1 MNWYDAKAYCESLGG
16 HLVTITSQEEQTFI
30 ESLLKDYNGDEFFI
44 GLHRDLDNFGTWV
57 TGEKVKYANW
67 GEGEPDNAYGG
78 QETGVIATNH
88 SDAYSDVGHYIINK
102 YQWDDNSDRGR
113 SFICEWEADKITIII
128 NGNKII
134 PQQEP
139 VIINGTTLV
148 HIRTFENVGA
158 SVDWDNDTQT
168 ATVKK
173 GNKIVKAQIG
183 KAKLNINGVDTPY
196 VGVVPT
202 QLINDCTM
210 VPLRAIIEA
219 MGGVVNWNGQ
229 TKIIDI
235 YYSDIIDYII
245 ENSDKKSNL
254 VLMETDLPD
263 ARRIFSYYE
272 YCYDYMEK
280 YYDDEFL
287 TAFSIAFDDPTM
299 PIKTLVE
306 SIFDFTNMPDYRN
319 PNKNIDLSAVYTKN
333 NVAECL
339 ANAINGL
346 TDEELEL
353 YTVNSDLETVISKI
367 NSVTGLVL
375 SNNSELESLSVFS
388 NVLKGMSGGIK
399 VINSSSEI
407 LEDALADYGMSY
419 TYLESFEA
427 ALNDSGLMN
436 ETLKD
441 TITKLKAEYSSWF
454 IKHFESIVTN
464 TVSGK
469 VIDAAADL
477 AGKGTYSFVNF
488 VWEGLNIASD
498 NNDRAELLK
507 KINSYMIYSLP
518 LSRSYTYYADKI
530 FSGNYTTHD
539 VLQCERIFD
548 LCKETRI
555 SEYKCVASLDK
566 VDRVNYKEYMPE
578 RINELGIAEEKMLRD
593 GISLLENISY
603 KKK

>member
-219 MGGVVNWNGQ
+219 MGGVVNWNG
-229 TKIIDI
+229 
-235 YYSDIIDYII
+235 
-245 ENSDKKSNL
+245 
-254 VLMETDLPD
+254 
-263 ARRIFSYYE
+263 
-272 YCYDYMEK
+272 
-280 YYDDEFL
+280 
-287 TAFSIAFDDPTM
+287 
-299 PIKTLVE
+299 
-306 SIFDFTNMPDYRN
+306 
-319 PNKNIDLSAVYTKN
+319 
-333 NVAECL
+333 
-339 ANAINGL
+339 
-346 TDEELEL
+346 
-353 YTVNSDLETVISKI
+353 
-367 NSVTGLVL
+367 
-375 SNNSELESLSVFS
+375 
-388 NVLKGMSGGIK
+388 
-399 VINSSSEI
+399 
-407 LEDALADYGMSY
+407 
-419 TYLESFEA
+419 
-427 ALNDSGLMN
+427 
-436 ETLKD
+436 
-441 TITKLKAEYSSWF
+441 
-454 IKHFESIVTN
+454 
-464 TVSGK
+464 
-469 VIDAAADL
+469 
-477 AGKGTYSFVNF
+477 
-488 VWEGLNIASD
+488 
-498 NNDRAELLK
+498 
-507 KINSYMIYSLP
+507 
-518 LSRSYTYYADKI
+518 
-530 FSGNYTTHD
+530 
-539 VLQCERIFD
+539 
-548 LCKETRI
+548 
-555 SEYKCVASLDK
+555 
-566 VDRVNYKEYMPE
+566 
-578 RINELGIAEEKMLRD
+578 
-593 GISLLENISY
+593 
-603 KKK
+603 